1 MTRLLRQMLDLRA
14 LALSLVAAYLLLALG
29 FRAAQ
34 RIDWAP
40 EGSLVE
46 TVWAR
51 LVDET
56 RPNG

>member
-1 MTRLLRQMLDLRA
+1 MLDLRA